1 MEKLK
6 ELYDMYQ
13 KSTGISWRKILENN
27 EVSTKSPYYV
37 LKKLG
42 LKAKSNLDCQRKQE
56 LKEDFFEKINSEEKA
71 YWLGFMFAD
80 GNVCQKGKSFRVK
93 IGLNFNDKEHL
104 EKLSKLIYGQNK
116 VKTYKNGKYEDIS
129 EIVFTSKKMGEDLI
143 SHGCVIRK
151 SSLVRMPKLED
162 RFMRF
167 FILGFFDGDG
177 HVFISKRGKKV
188 CGFTS
193 NKNFLEDL
201 SSFLESRLLIPSKI
215 RIRKG
220 IYGSINFGSAFAIKQ
235 LRDYFYL
242 NNESLFLPRKRNIF
256 FT

>member
-80 GNVCQKGKSFRVK
+80 GNVCRIVTGKQRNLDLLFFMK
-93 IGLNFNDKEHL
+93 LQDK
-104 EKLSKLIYGQNK
+104 
-116 VKTYKNGKYEDIS
+116 TNG
-129 EIVFTSKKMGEDLI
+129 
-143 SHGCVIRK
+143 
-151 SSLVRMPKLED
+151 
-162 RFMRF
+162 
-167 FILGFFDGDG
+167 
-177 HVFISKRGKKV
+177 
-188 CGFTS
+188 
-193 NKNFLEDL
+193 
-201 SSFLESRLLIPSKI
+201 
-215 RIRKG
+215 
-220 IYGSINFGSAFAIKQ
+220 
-235 LRDYFYL
+235 
-242 NNESLFLPRKRNIF
+242 
-256 FT
+256 